1 MNRTRFEEYI
11 FERFKVKADY
21 PFADDNETAVFR
33 HKENRKW
40 FGLAMRISPSK
51 LGLSGEGE
59 IEVVNLK
66 CPPVLM
72 GSFLG
77 ERGFYPAYHMN
88 KAHWLSVCLEDNTD
102 ENKLKFL
109 IDISFE
115 ATAKK
120 TKSSAK

>member
-1 MNRTRFEEYI
+1 MNRKEFEEYI
-11 FERFKVKADY
+11 LKTYKIKPDY
-21 PFADDNETAVFR
+21 PFSEDFETAVFR

-40 FGLAMRISPSK
+40 FGIMMKIHPSK
-51 LGLSGEGE
+51 LGLSGEE
-59 IEVVNLK
+59 IINVVNLK

-77 ERGFYPAYHMN
+77 ERGFFPAYHMN
-88 KAHWLSVCLEDNTD
+88 KTHWLSVCLDNKTD

-115 ATAKK
+115 ATGKK
-120 TKSSAK
+120 